1 MISYLKIFMRRATQ
15 ASPLLLVLLLFGC
28 GDNGDGDEGDS
39 ATDTDTDVDTDT
51 DTDTDADGDSDTGT
65 DTDTD
70 TDGDSDTDSDTDTD
84 TNVVDDKYQWH
95 TFYGSS
101 DYDFGVSL
109 AVDATGNIFAT
120 GFSEN
125 SWDGPDEQSPL
136 NAFSGTGSYDG
147 EIFILKLDSS
157 GSYQWHTFYGSYDR
171 DWGNSLAMD
180 GDGNLYVTG
189 ASENSWDG
197 PDEQSPLNAFS
208 GTGSYDGEIFI
219 LKLDSSG
226 SYQWH
231 TFFGGSDWDE
241 GYSLAVEVT
250 GNIFA
255 TGFSDNSWDG
265 PEGQSP
271 LNAFSES
278 GDIFVLKLDSS
289 GAYQWHAFYGSGAED
304 SVNSLA
310 VDETGNLYVIGVS
323 GNSWDGPG
331 GQSPL
336 NAFSESGDIFVLKLD
351 SSGAYQW
358 HTFYGCSGGDFG
370 YSLAIDGAGNLY
382 ATGGSENSWDGPGGQ
397 SPLNA
402 FSGTGFYDVEIFI
415 LKLDSSGAY
424 RWHTFYGCSSYD
436 YGHSLAVDVT
446 GNTFVTGYSS
456 NSWDGPVGQ
465 SPLNA
470 HAGGSDDLFV
480 LKLDPDGEYEWH
492 AFYGAGSNNDVG
504 YSLAVDGEGN
514 LFMIGYSG
522 DSWDGPGGQ
531 SPLNAFSAD
540 NGDDILVL
548 KLTD

>member
-304 SVNSLA
+304 TVNSLA
-310 VDETGNLYVIGVS
+310 VDATGNLYVIGV
-323 GNSWDGPG
+323 
-331 GQSPL
+331 
-336 NAFSESGDIFVLKLD
+336 
-351 SSGAYQW
+351 
-358 HTFYGCSGGDFG
+358 
-370 YSLAIDGAGNLY
+370 
-382 ATGGSENSWDGPGGQ
+382 SENSWDGPGGQ